1 MPHTQIK
8 KNQLELIDTL
18 RTTKIEKRRTATQLC
33 TRDAAAHA
41 PSEQNSLPPALAEP
55 FTLSYRPYEPSEG
68 HSKNIT
74 SYICTVKMY

>member
-8 KNQLELIDTL
+8 KNRLELIDTL
-18 RTTKIEKRRTATQLC
+18 RTTKKTATQLC
-33 TRDAAAHA
+33 TRDAA
-41 PSEQNSLPPALAEP
+41 ALAEP

-68 HSKNIT
+68 YSKNIT